1 MVTFRWNYKVAEW
14 WDSGHLPGAV
24 LGNFA
29 IVKLTNNTQN
39 KQKSSDCYMKHC
51 EFICLWFKL
60 IGFSTSVK
68 WDKKWDKKWDVDY
81 VTDMKQLHC
90 LSKLLGSNYLFFH
103 SSSNLVLWITLK
115 NCCKSLT
122 TVSNT
127 CEFAPVLKA
136 KFPIINWCTG
146 DWHQHGD
153 HCNCLLFCVAT
164 LSCCPTLNDALKIW
178 YSQLNCKTCLNF

>member
-1 MVTFRWNYKVAEW
+1 
-14 WDSGHLPGAV
+14 
-24 LGNFA
+24 
-29 IVKLTNNTQN
+29 
-39 KQKSSDCYMKHC
+39 MKHC

-60 IGFSTSVK
+60 IGFSTSV
-68 WDKKWDKKWDVDY
+68 KWDKKWDVDY